1 MKKLIIG
8 GNEPTSYT
16 ARSVRD
22 IESARP
28 PQASN
33 GPKKSGKGLIWKL
46 LLAVVGG
53 VGLVAC
59 GIASATIRRSEA
71 FGVQRLPEPNRL
83 TMSPEH
89 QSMIESI
96 PFGNETALLH
106 KFIGAPQRGLAEF
119 LGYLAIDGM
128 DAEVVARGGG
138 EIKEKFP
145 RMFHY
150 LEESRRQVVDVLNVF
165 EESCEQPCSP
175 PLPTAGEFNATQML
189 KDYIGYMME
198 DLNKNPKQ
206 VGEVYDNLL
215 SERGQSPEAID
226 GVPSH
231 IAPYTNLIEFLR
243 ALAENPCHARD
254 AGDSA
259 RQCLDF
265 FLVEQTPEGIQNDQ
279 ADNRPPTYAATAHPI
294 MTLIESK
301 LPIYFTKKVFNL
313 TSYPTLL
320 THIMLHEMIHY
331 AGYIDL
337 LYGGVD
343 VAIMALPPEKQEEAY
358 LKKYKEFRKDIRYKI
373 NNAPDPMKIS
383 LVEFYDKQVG
393 KNPQMTSF
401 DKLEDLAKVL
411 KSNNKVWKVFCDQT
425 TDFIAMRF
433 MIPSMQRNADLINQ
447 IFYSVGF

>member
-1 MKKLIIG
+1 MEKLIIG

-16 ARSVRD
+16 ARPVRD

-33 GPKKSGKGLIWKL
+33 GSRTSVKRVVKL
-46 LLAVVGG
+46 LITVVGG
-53 VGLVAC
+53 VALAAS
-59 GIASATIRRSEA
+59 GIASAMTRRPDA
-71 FGVQRLPEPNRL
+71 FDLQSRPVANRL

-96 PFGNETALLH
+96 PFGNETALLDN
-106 KFIGAPQRGLAEF
+106 FIDAPQRGLAEF
-119 LGYLAIDGM
+119 LGYLTIGGM
-128 DAEVVARGGG
+128 DAKVVARGG

-145 RMFHY
+145 RMFNC
-150 LEESRRQVVDVLNVF
+150 LEESRRHVVHVLDVF

-198 DLNKNPKQ
+198 DLKKKPKQ
-206 VGEVYDNLL
+206 VEKVYGNLL
-215 SERGQSPEAID
+215 SERGQSPEALD
-226 GVPSH
+226 RVPSH
-231 IAPYTNLIEFLR
+231 IAPYTGLIEFLR

-301 LPIYFTKKVFNL
+301 LPIYFTKEVFNL

-337 LYGGVD
+337 LYAGVD
-343 VAIMALPPEKQEEAY
+343 VAIMALPPEQQEEAY
-358 LKKYKEFRKDIRYKI
+358 RKKHKELRKDIRYKI
-373 NNAPDPMKIS
+373 NDAPDSMKIR

-393 KNPQMTSF
+393 KNPGMTSF

-411 KSNNKVWKVFCDQT
+411 KSDNKVWKVFGDQT
-425 TDFIAMRF
+425 TDIIAMRF
-433 MIPSMQRNADLINQ
+433 MIPSMQRNADLING